1 MQYNNLIE
9 KESYRYNKNT
19 GRDGFDM
26 ATKSIIKD
34 VVIRD
39 MNLVK
44 KLIVAMEQAEN
55 KGSVTVTLS
64 KPVNMVTRDQVKTL
78 FEEEVD

>member
-1 MQYNNLIE
+1 
-9 KESYRYNKNT
+9 
-19 GRDGFDM
+19 M